1 MLTHARF
8 KGVMFAKVSIK
19 LLKTIVS
26 LVILVCMFLPL
37 AQCSM
42 QTVAKV
48 DETTGE
54 LISPSED
61 VEEYIIVSELL
72 LGDGAEISFESLLIP
87 VTFLIPLIFSLLPN
101 FSSRRKITKLAM
113 QTFFSMWFIYSSY
126 ELVFTLG
133 SPLKA
138 GWVLMLASCLFLIL
152 CITELVPSKHN
163 KSQNNAPSGPDAAE
177 DAAPV

>member
-1 MLTHARF
+1 
-8 KGVMFAKVSIK
+8 
-19 LLKTIVS
+19 
-26 LVILVCMFLPL
+26 MFLPL
-37 AQCSM
+37 SQCSIH
-42 QTVAKV
+42 TLVEV

-54 LISPSED
+54 VISSSED
-61 VEEYIIVSELL
+61 VEKYIIVSELL
-72 LGDGAEISFESLLIP
+72 LGDEAEISFESLLIP
-87 VTFLIPLIFSLLPN
+87 VTFLIPLIFSLLPS
-101 FSSRRKITKLAM
+101 FSSRRKIAKLSM
-113 QTFFSMWFIYSSY
+113 QTLFSMWFIYSSY

-177 DAAPV
+177 DAALV

>member
-1 MLTHARF
+1 
-8 KGVMFAKVSIK
+8 MFAKVSIK

-48 DETTGE
+48 DETTGK

-72 LGDGAEISFESLLIP
+72 LGDEAEISFESLLIP
-87 VTFLIPLIFSLLPN
+87 VTFFIPLIFSLLPIFN
-101 FSSRRKITKLAM
+101 SWGKISKLAA
-113 QTFFSMWFIYSSY
+113 QTIFSLWFIYSSY
-126 ELVFTLG
+126 ELVFTIG

-138 GWVLMLASCLFLIL
+138 GWALMLFSCLFLIL
-152 CITELVPSKHN
+152 CLAELVLLKHN
-163 KSQNNAPSGPDAAE
+163 KPQNNAPSGPDAAE